1 MNIYEIITNNLI
13 ERVEK
18 MIENGETSNWLCP
31 WQKLGLP
38 KSYVSE
44 KTYSGINLWLLESGH
59 YLTWNQYLDIK
70 KHLPEVNLKKG
81 SKSHMCVYF
90 NYKEVEDEE
99 SGEIKNI
106 PYLKY
111 YRLFKADDFENLP
124 SKEKIIEYEHKG
136 MEDVQKIIDTYSE
149 KTKVKIRIE
158 KSDEAYYSPLLDEI
172 VLVSE
177 KQYKNFDSFVSTAFH
192 EIIHSTGHSSRLNR
206 IKSTFTEN
214 EEYSKEELVAQL
226 GSSLLCF
233 LFGYTNTDTTN
244 NDVNY
249 IRGWLK
255 HLKDNTR
262 ELISAGSQAQKA
274 VDYILTITDL
284 KSLVN
289 QE

>member
-18 MIENGETSNWLCP
+18 MIENGETANWLCP

-90 NYKEVEDEE
+90 NYKEVADEE

-124 SKEKIIEYEHKG
+124 SKDKIIEYEHK
-136 MEDVQKIIDTYSE
+136 EIDDVQKIIDTYSK

-177 KQYKNFDSFVSTAFH
+177 KQYKDFDSFVSTAFH
-192 EIIHSTGHSSRLNR
+192 EMIHSTGHSSRLNR

-233 LFGYTNTDTTN
+233 LLGYTNADTTN